1 MSGLAG
7 DRVSA
12 QEAERKGLVS
22 KVFPPEQL
30 VDEAVKVTC
39 VAGFAVQPRTW
50 RAYPATLP
58 CSTLLHPAPLCHVC
72 PNMRELG
79 QPPEAVTI
87 AALPRITFRA
97 QPKNILLRLCGTRHI
112 AQTGEKIAKLSQPI
126 VTMAKE
132 VVNKCMCLRMLDAA
146 HIC

>member
-7 DRVSA
+7 DRVTA

-39 VAGFAVQPRTW
+39 VAGFPVQLRHGVPTLQPC
-50 RAYPATLP
+50 PAPSCPTLP
-58 CSTLLHPAPLCHVC
+58 CLSQHGRPA
-72 PNMRELG
+72 
-79 QPPEAVTI
+79 EAVTI
-87 AALPRITFRA
+87 AALPRIAFRA
-97 QPKNILLRLCGTRHI
+97 QPNNILLRLCGTRHI

-132 VVNKCMCLRMLDAA
+132 VVNKCRCLRMLGAA